1 MRKYHAKLLLFGE
14 YTINEGSNALA
25 IPYRELFGLWSFEHK
40 ESHKAVISRQ
50 NLYEFLV
57 FLKRKN
63 LEAEVPKID
72 TQKFEQDLDNGL
84 WFDSNI
90 PSGYGMGSS
99 GALCAAIYDTYCL
112 EKKREIIEI
121 KKGLSQLECYFHGK
135 SSGVDPL
142 VSYFNSAIL
151 ISKNK
156 IEIINS
162 FDIEMLKGEVNIFL
176 IDSGK
181 PRKTTEL
188 VDNFINK
195 RINKDFVEN
204 FINPTLVLIEKLV
217 YKLFNKKGDILSY
230 VKEISLLQHQ
240 YMQEMILEEH
250 QSIWKSGIDY
260 DNYYLKLC
268 GAGGGGFI
276 LGFTNNWNKTSEQL
290 ANLKIIK
297 II

>member
-63 LEAEVPKID
+63 LEAEIPKID

-142 VSYFNSAIL
+142 VSYVSSAIF
-151 ISKNK
+151 ITKNK
-156 IEIINS
+156 IDITNT
-162 FDIEMLKGEVNIFL
+162 FDIEVLKGKIDIFL

-188 VDNFINK
+188 VDNFNNK
-195 RINKDFVEN
+195 SKKEDFRAN
-204 FINPTLVLIEKLV
+204 FIKPTSILIENLI
-217 YKLFNKKGDILSY
+217 YELFNKKEDFLEN
-230 VKEISLLQHQ
+230 VKELSLLQYL
-240 YMQEMILEEH
+240 YMQDMILKEQ
-250 QSIWKSGIDY
+250 QSIWKSGIDS
-260 DNYYLKLC
+260 DDYYLKLC

-276 LGFTNNWNKTSEQL
+276 LGFTKNWKKTSKQL
-290 ANLKIIK
+290 AHLKITK
-297 II
+297 IT